1 MKSGLLVALM
11 VVSISQTFACKC
23 SDTWTIRESFK
34 HVPIIISGKV
44 LKRKVVSFAE
54 TIRTEKLQDI
64 EKDIAGDS
72 QKLKMFKMN
81 FVFEVQFLVT
91 ERFKEL
97 NIQDTITIYTTITSG
112 SCGFRFEEGKEYIV
126 YGTKKGFYPFMLTE
140 VMKKEMIERE
150 NTYWTTHCTRTQLYN
165 ELEAKELR
173 LLKKGIR

>member
-1 MKSGLLVALM
+1 MKSLLLVALM
-11 VVSISQTFACKC
+11 VSISQAFACKC
-23 SDTWTIRESFK
+23 SETWTVRESFK
-34 HVPIIISGKV
+34 YVPIIISGKV

-54 TIRTEKLQDI
+54 MIRTDKLHDI

-72 QKLKMFKMN
+72 QKLKMFEMN
-81 FVFEVQFLVT
+81 FIFEVQFLVT

-97 NIQDTITIYTTITSG
+97 NIPDTITIYTTITSG

-165 ELEAKELR
+165 DLEAKELR
-173 LLKKGIR
+173 TLRKRME